1 MNKKLLAYAM
11 DFVSFF
17 IEEFQEDSM
26 KRVKDIILFGS
37 VARGSAGKDSDVDIF
52 INMTNAENIE
62 SKIEKIKSDFYKT
75 EIFKRWKMKGVEN
88 EIKIIADRLD
98 KWKDLKISIISDGII
113 LYSKYT
119 GASKGEQQAI
129 LYWGG
134 IKDQSKRV
142 LLSKKLYGHTQG
154 KFKYKGM
161 VELTGAEKLG
171 PNCILASLQD
181 SKKFIDIFNEMKITV
196 KRIYFSRI

>member
-1 MNKKLLAYAM
+1 MNKELLAYAM

-17 IEEFQEDSM
+17 TEEFPEDSI
-26 KRVKDIILFGS
+26 KKVKDIILFGS
-37 VARGSAGKDSDVDIF
+37 VARRSADKNSDIDIF
-52 INMTNAENIE
+52 INVTNAENLE

-75 EIFKRWKMKGVEN
+75 EVFKRWKLKGVEN

-119 GASKGEQQAI
+119 GASKGAQQVI
-129 LYWGG
+129 LYWDGV
-134 IKDQSKRV
+134 KDQSKRV
-142 LLSKKLYGHTQG
+142 LLSKKLYGYTQG

-161 VELTGAEKLG
+161 VELTGSEKLG
-171 PNCILASLQD
+171 SNCILSSLQD
-181 SKKFIDIFNEMKITV
+181 SKKFIDIFNEMKINV
-196 KRIYFSRI
+196 KRIYVSRI